1 MGPQMTSTVRSES
14 FHVAGEQVAATLH
27 EAHLALES
35 YAEGDGGARA
45 LEQCAEA
52 LHVVRG
58 VLQLLEIFGAS
69 LLAEEMEKTCAY
81 LGSDSGIADNLAN
94 DRLDALSR
102 AMVQLPAYIERVMG
116 GGKDIPLVLLPLLN
130 DLRAARGN
138 PLLSESTLLLLNL
151 EPGTPQRAGQ
161 PTRIPSG
168 ESIKELVA
176 RLRPQF
182 QLGLLGWIKNGS
194 SQQDLK
200 RMASVAARLE
210 QAASFEEVHQL
221 WWVVGGVLEALLA
234 GGLDAGVPL
243 KRLIGQADREI
254 KRLQSVGEAD
264 YVTEPPAELVN
275 NLLYYVARARTGGPR
290 CQAIREAFN
299 IAGIEPG
306 DEQVEEVRA
315 SLSAP
320 SPKLMKTVA
329 DAIREDLAKAKD
341 VLDIFVRTGMRNPA
355 DLHGQIGL
363 LRKIGDTLGVLGL
376 AELREM
382 VQARSEQLEQ
392 IVSNEHAADEAGLI
406 ELAASLL
413 EVEHRLDGDLLNLLH
428 SQSDQDAE
436 PDDHDFHAVIG
447 AVMRE
452 CIVNLARIK
461 DSIGQILA
469 QPGNQAALDSVDEQL
484 RGIGAGFMMLGK
496 VRAMQVITRIGAA
509 LTGLVRRPGAD
520 ISESANRLADAIVSL
535 EYYMETL
542 KAGRKEPAYML
553 DNAERSLEVLE
564 ADTPVVLPV
573 EQAGSGTHTQTLQ
586 IDTAQLEQLPK
597 PAETYEKT
605 RVIDREATAYEKTRV
620 IGEPS
625 EYEKTRVIDQPATHE
640 KTSVLD
646 LPVLKTGADR
656 VDPELLEIFIEEA
669 REEIVSI
676 NRHFPAWI
684 DNPMDDEALITVRR
698 SFHTLK
704 GSGRMVGASLMG
716 EYAWSIEN
724 LLNRVISKTVGTGPA
739 LLRLLTDAVEALPQ
753 LLEQLEVGTPP
764 VADLDGITAA
774 AAVFASGG
782 IPDVYEQAATADA
795 ASVAEVDDETA
806 PAEIPVDE
814 VFAEE
819 LLAESALAEAEVEV
833 TQADE
838 ETPEI
843 DPVLIDIL
851 SREAAGHLATVRNF
865 LQAASNDDPPYPITN
880 EMHRACHTLHG
891 SITMANANAVA
902 TVTAPLYLLVE
913 RLFRSDTGM
922 DPGEIQLCRMAAD
935 AIEGLIACLGTPE
948 AAGPDTEELQVQL
961 AEAAERHAE
970 DHQQA
975 EVIESDVDL
984 DFPDTILPGEV
995 PVATE
1000 TPLPEPVDTQAPESL
1015 SIPGQT
1021 LPAPGAAI
1029 PPQEAGFD
1037 AEIAAIFSEEAA
1049 EILEAADVAIA
1060 SLSANRA
1067 NPAPLAELQRH
1078 LHTLKGGARMAGISA
1093 MGDFSHELESL
1104 LIRISLGGMG
1114 LDAAAFS
1121 LLQASIDELHRMRD
1135 QVATGR
1141 VSPPGQELADRLVQV
1156 VEATM
1161 VTPVLRIDK
1170 APVQDQPA
1178 ETRQDEAEPVD
1189 EIQEE
1194 DTGSDEDV
1202 QKIDVAETRKQR
1214 VLVPE
1219 PPRLGELARELIST
1233 PGTDSEFAGE
1243 DVSAGVPSPQIPDM
1257 QPRKEMARVDSAMLE
1272 DLLNNAGE
1280 ISIFHSRLNQQMSSI
1295 QFNLEELGQTVRR
1308 LQQQLRTL
1316 EIETEAQI
1324 LFRHQS
1330 DSKADEQ
1337 FDPLELDR
1345 YSTIQQ
1351 LSRGLSETASDVNSI
1366 RDLLQNIV
1374 GDTESILM
1382 QQART
1387 TSELQDSLLR
1397 TRMVPFDQHVPR
1409 LSRLVRQQAI
1419 ESGKKVE
1426 LVIEGSAGELDRQ
1439 VMEKMLPVLEHMLR
1453 NAVIHGI
1460 EPATVRE
1467 EQGKPA
1473 GASIAIRFRREG
1485 AQVLIDVADDGAG
1498 LNLAAI
1504 RNKAI
1509 AQGVIRP
1516 DQQLTD
1522 EETAQLILQSGL
1534 STADKLT
1541 QSAGRGIG
1549 MDVVVSEIAKLGG
1562 TLAIETTAGKGCK
1575 FTVRLPYTLA
1585 ITQAF
1590 IVKVGPEIFA
1600 LPLPTVE
1607 GVVRIARREFDDLLL
1622 QDKPVIEYAGRQYR
1636 LRHLGMYLGL
1646 GPASISPD
1654 ETQIAVILVEAG
1666 ENSTALIVDET
1677 TDNREIV
1684 VKPIGPQL
1692 ASIRGIAGATIL
1704 GDGRIVVI
1712 LDPGSLVRSA
1722 IGSELVIRQPV
1733 VQELDLPPLA
1743 LVVDDSITMRRV
1755 TQRLLERNGMR
1766 VITAKDGIEALEVL
1780 QEHKPQIL
1788 ILDIEM
1794 PRMDGYELAGRVR
1807 KNPEIADLPIIMVTS
1822 RTGAKHRARAIELGV
1837 NDYLGK
1843 PYQEFEMLDA
1853 IRHLL
1858 GEDFNVSE
1866 RNREHDRIS

>member
-1 MGPQMTSTVRSES
+1 MTSTVRSES
-14 FHVAGEQVAATLH
+14 FHVAGEQIAATLH
-27 EAHLALES
+27 DAHLALES

-45 LEQCAEA
+45 LELCTES

-58 VLQLLEIFGAS
+58 VLQLLEIYGAS
-69 LLAEEMEKTCAY
+69 LLADEMEKTCAF
-81 LGSDSGIADNLAN
+81 LNGDGHTADNLTN

-102 AMVQLPAYIERVMG
+102 AMVQLPAYIERIMG

-151 EPGTPQRAGQ
+151 EPGAGQ
-161 PTRIPSG
+161 RTEQSRRIPSG

-176 RLRPQF
+176 KLRPQF
-182 QLGLLGWIKNGS
+182 QLGLLGWIKNGT
-194 SQQDLK
+194 SQQDLR

-210 QAASFEEVHQL
+210 QASSFEEVHQL

-234 GGLDAGVPL
+234 GGLDPAVPL

-254 KRLQSVGEAD
+254 KRLQASGEAD
-264 YVTEPPAELVN
+264 YISEAPVDLVN
-275 NLLYYVARARTGGPR
+275 NLLYYIARAKAGGER
-290 CQAIREAFN
+290 CQAIRKAFN

-341 VLDIFVRTGMRNPA
+341 VLDIFVRTGMRNFG
-355 DLHGQIGL
+355 DLEAQISL

-376 AELREM
+376 SGLREM

-392 IVSNEHAADEAGLI
+392 IVRSESVPEEARLI
-406 ELAASLL
+406 ELAAALL

-428 SQSDQDAE
+428 SHADEGAE
-436 PDDHDFHAVIG
+436 PDDHDFHAVTG

-461 DSIGQILA
+461 DSIAQILV
-469 QPGNQAALDSVDEQL
+469 QPDNTTMLDSVDEQL
-484 RGIGAGFMMLGK
+484 RGISAGFMMLGK
-496 VRAMQVITRIGAA
+496 ARAVQILTRIGEAINR
-509 LTGLVRRPGAD
+509 LVSQPAHTDVGEA
-520 ISESANRLADAIVSL
+520 ANRLADAIVSL
-535 EYYMETL
+535 EYYMETI

-564 ADTPVVLPV
+564 TETPLVLPID
-573 EQAGSGTHTQTLQ
+573 QLGAGTRTQILQ
-586 IDTAQLEQLPK
+586 IDTAQLEQLP
-597 PAETYEKT
+597 AAA
-605 RVIDREATAYEKTRV
+605 D
-620 IGEPS
+620 S
-625 EYEKTRVIDQPATHE
+625 YEKTRVIDQQATSYDKTRVIIPPAGYE
-640 KTSVLD
+640 KTSVMA
-646 LPVLKTGADR
+646 LPVLKAAADR

-669 REEIVSI
+669 REEIAAI
-676 NRHFPAWI
+676 NRHFPVWAENQS
-684 DNPMDDEALITVRR
+684 DEEALITVRR

-704 GSGRMVGASLMG
+704 GSGRMVGAALMG
-716 EYAWSIEN
+716 EYAWSIET
-724 LLNRVISKTVGTGPA
+724 LVNRVISKTVDTVPG
-739 LLRLLTDAVEALPQ
+739 LIRLLSDAVDALPQ
-753 LLEQLEVGTPP
+753 LLEQLEVGTAPA
-764 VADLDGITAA
+764 ADIDAITAA
-774 AAVFASGG
+774 AGVFAGG
-782 IPDVYEQAATADA
+782 GVPDRYIYAASAAGSAVDATQESAATETSLE
-795 ASVAEVDDETA
+795 ASVAAVTRLPDEEPAAVEVSVPDEAETA
-806 PAEIPVDE
+806 A
-814 VFAEE
+814 
-819 LLAESALAEAEVEV
+819 
-833 TQADE
+833 
-838 ETPEI
+838 EI
-843 DPVLIDIL
+843 DPVLLDIL
-851 SREAAGHLATVRNF
+851 TRETAGHLATVRHF
-865 LQAASNDDPPYPITN
+865 LQAVSNDDPPYPITT
-880 EMHRACHTLHG
+880 ELHRACHTLHG
-891 SITMANANAVA
+891 SITMAQADAVA
-902 TVTAPLYLLVE
+902 TVTAPLYLLIE
-913 RLFRSDTGM
+913 MLFRGDAGM
-922 DPGEIQLCRMAAD
+922 DKAEVQLCAAAAD
-935 AIEGLIACLGTPE
+935 AV
-948 AAGPDTEELQVQL
+948 EELITYLASPAGSPPDSQELQGQL
-961 AEAAERHAE
+961 AAAASRYAE
-970 DHQQA
+970 KHEQPAEFASDDDTADAAAVVEQA
-975 EVIESDVDL
+975 FV
-984 DFPDTILPGEV
+984 
-995 PVATE
+995 
-1000 TPLPEPVDTQAPESL
+1000 
-1015 SIPGQT
+1015 
-1021 LPAPGAAI
+1021 PAPSAA
-1029 PPQEAGFD
+1029 PVLPKEPGFD

-1049 EILEAADVAIA
+1049 EILEAADAAIA
-1060 SLSANRA
+1060 SLAGNRA
-1067 NPAPLAELQRH
+1067 NAAPLAELQRH

-1104 LIRISLGGMG
+1104 LIRISLGGQG

-1121 LLQASIDELHRMRD
+1121 LLQSSIDELHRMRD
-1135 QVATGR
+1135 QVATGY
-1141 VSPPGQELADRLVQV
+1141 VSPPGQDISERFATV

-1161 VTPVLRIDK
+1161 VTPALR
-1170 APVQDQPA
+1170 
-1178 ETRQDEAEPVD
+1178 VD
-1189 EIQEE
+1189 EMLAAQFQAESERLEQKLEQEAAAE
-1194 DTGSDEDV
+1194 SAESEPKTDESEAR
-1202 QKIDVAETRKQR
+1202 IQR

-1219 PPRLGELARELIST
+1219 PPRLGELARELTSSQPVQEVGVST
-1233 PGTDSEFAGE
+1233 DEVADG
-1243 DVSAGVPSPQIPDM
+1243 PQSLQVADL

-1280 ISIFHSRLNQQMSSI
+1280 ISISHSRLNQQMSSL

-1308 LQQQLRTL
+1308 LQKQLRTL

-1330 DSKADEQ
+1330 DSKVDEQ

-1351 LSRGLSETASDVNSI
+1351 LSRGLSETASDVSSI

-1419 ESGKKVE
+1419 ESAKRVE
-1426 LVIEGSAGELDRQ
+1426 LVIEGSTGELDRQ

-1460 EPATVRE
+1460 EAAAVRE
-1467 EQGKPA
+1467 QVGKPA
-1473 GASIAIRFRREG
+1473 SASIVIRFRREG
-1485 AQVLIDVADDGAG
+1485 AQVLIDIADDGAG
-1498 LNLAAI
+1498 LNLPAI
-1504 RNKAI
+1504 RRKAV
-1509 AQGVIRP
+1509 AQGLIRAG
-1516 DQQLTD
+1516 QQITD

-1562 TLAIETTAGKGCK
+1562 TLAIESVAGTGCK

-1590 IVKVGPEIFA
+1590 IVKVGSELFA

-1607 GVVRIARREFDDLLL
+1607 GVVRVARREFDELLL
-1622 QDKPVIEYAGRQYR
+1622 QENPVVEHSGRQYR

-1646 GPASISPD
+1646 GPATILAD

-1692 ASIRGIAGATIL
+1692 AAIRGIAGATIL

-1722 IGSELVIRQPV
+1722 IVGGFVIKQPV
-1733 VQELDLPPLA
+1733 VQEVDLPPLA

-1780 QEHKPQIL
+1780 QDHRPQIL

-1807 KNPEIADLPIIMVTS
+1807 KNPEIANLPIIMVTS

-1858 GEDFNVSE
+1858 GEDFNVSD